1 MKDWL
6 CDMANKLDEHLARLE
21 QLHLDDYLRY
31 ITDRRR
37 ILSTQFLAGLARG
50 AGTAVGFT
58 ILGAVIVI
66 VLQRLAEKNLPL
78 IGDFLATIVEIVQR
92 RLE

>member
-6 CDMANKLDEHLARLE
+6 MDMANHLDEHLARLE

-31 ITDRRR
+31 VTDRRR
-37 ILSTQFLAGLARG
+37 IIRSQFLAGLAKG

-66 VLQRLAEKNLPL
+66 VLQRLAEQNLPV
-78 IGDFLATIVEIVQR
+78 IGDFLATLVEIVQR